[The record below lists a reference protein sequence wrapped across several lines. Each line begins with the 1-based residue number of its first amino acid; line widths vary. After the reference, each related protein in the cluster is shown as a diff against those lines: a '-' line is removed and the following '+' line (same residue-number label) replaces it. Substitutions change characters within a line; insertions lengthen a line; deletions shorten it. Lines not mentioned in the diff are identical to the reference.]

1 MKYSSKIYLK
11 LITRDNNC
19 HNKCGGVIAAF
30 IYDFGTEKKYYY
42 NFSHTDLAVDS
53 TFEELKDE
61 LENAKYS
68 VYVKNKKTY
77 KYWIDCNLID
87 VNLFGFIE
95 NNEILEETSSIC
107 KDHLQNNYHNIKDF
121 NIIVPFVI
129 HQESFDVE
137 VQQIAHFCE
146 KETNTYCF
154 KFFNDVITNTLY
166 EVEKNGLKIDNYLFK
181 QHFKARTY
189 DDYVYTNYNIY
200 NPTGRPSNSYDGVN
214 YVALKKDDGC
224 RSSFVSR
231 YGNGGH
237 LMMIDFT
244 GFHPYI
250 VANLVDYKVPE
261 EETIYEHLAKQY
273 YNTDCVTPE
282 LIGKAKKLTMV
293 NLYGQISD
301 AYINIDYFKRT
312 EELKDKYW
320 NTFEKKGFVTTP
332 IYKRKITNKHILGA
346 NKNKLFAYIIQA
358 AETEYG
364 IDSLSKCIKFV
375 SNKKIVPIL
384 YVYDSIVFDI
394 HNGVDKQDVADLIEI
409 FKNKRFKVK
418 TYTGNNYN
426 DLKLVQL

>member
-1 MKYSSKIYLK
+1 VKYSSKIYLK

-95 NNEILEETSSIC
+95 NNEILEETSSVC
-107 KDHLQNNYHNIKDF
+107 KDHLQNNYHTIKDF
-121 NIIVPFVI
+121 NLIVPFVK
-129 HQESFDVE
+129 HQECFDEE
-137 VQQIAHFCE
+137 VQQIAHLNE
-146 KETNTYCF
+146 KETDTYCF

-166 EVEKNGLKIDNYLFK
+166 DVEKNGLKIDTSLFK

-200 NPTGRPSNSYDGVN
+200 NPTGRPSNSYDNVN

-224 RSSFVSR
+224 RASFVSR
-231 YGNGGH
+231 YGNDGH

-273 YNTDCVTPE
+273 YNTDSVAPE
-282 LIGKAKKLTMV
+282 LLSKAKKLTMV

-301 AYINIDYFKRT
+301 AYIDIEYFKKT
-312 EELKDKYW
+312 EELKNKYW
-320 NTFEKKGFVTTP
+320 DKFTNKGYVTTP
-332 IYKRKITNKHILGA
+332 IYKRKITDKHILGA

-394 HNGVDKQDVADLIEI
+394 HNDADKQDILDLIEI

-418 TYTGNNYN
+418 TYMGNNYN
-426 DLKLVQL
+426 DLKLVQI